1 MDPKQKCV
9 TCFAPGHITGFFT
22 IHENDDPAFKG
33 TTGCGIVLNRG
44 VTAKVCVGSDITGTE
59 IFLNG
64 SRKQSPVTSHLVAS
78 LSCEPV
84 RIESYADMPVGCGFG
99 ASGAGALATTYCL
112 NDLFS
117 LGLTQNEIVEAAHIA
132 EVVGGGGLGDVEAQ
146 AHGGAV
152 IRKRPAPI
160 TKGGLLD
167 RIASPSFSVHCLAL
181 GKLSTKKT
189 LANPSVTGKINIAGK
204 TAMKNLLQSP
214 TIEEFMR
221 QSRSFSFE
229 LDLLSKR
236 AIDIIEAVEA
246 VGGFASQ
253 AMLGDAVFAVAGPE
267 CTDAALVE
275 VMGEFGTVFSSTV
288 AGTY

>member
-22 IHENDDPAFKG
+22 IHENDEPALKG

-44 VTAKVCVGSDITGTE
+44 VTAKVCVGPDITETE

-64 SRKQSPVTSHLVAS
+64 SRKQAYVTSHLVAS

-84 RIESYADMPVGCGFG
+84 RIESHTDIPVGCGFG
-99 ASGAGALATTYCL
+99 ASGAGALATSYCL
-112 NDLFS
+112 NDLLS
-117 LGLTQNEIVEAAHIA
+117 LGLTQNELVEAAHIA

-146 AHGGAV
+146 AHGGIV

-167 RIASPSFSVHCLAL
+167 CIVSPSFSVHCVAL

-189 LANPSVTGKINIAGK
+189 LADSSVAGKINIAGK
-204 TAMKNLLQSP
+204 TAMKNLLRSP

-275 VMGEFGTVFSSTV
+275 VMGEFGTVFSSTIE
-288 AGTY
+288 GTY

>member
-1 MDPKQKCV
+1 MDPKQKYV
-9 TCFAPGHITGFFT
+9 TCFAPGHITGFFA
-22 IHENDDPAFKG
+22 IHENDDPALKG

-64 SRKQSPVTSHLVAS
+64 SRKQSSVSSHLVAS

-84 RIESYADMPVGCGFG
+84 RIESHADIPVGCGFG
-99 ASGAGALATTYCL
+99 ASGAGALATSYCL

-146 AHGGAV
+146 AYGGPV

-167 RIASPSFSVHCLAL
+167 RIVSPSFSVHCVAL
-181 GKLSTKKT
+181 GKLSTKTT
-189 LANPSVTGKINIAGK
+189 LADSSVTGKINIAGK

-221 QSRSFSFE
+221 QSRSFSFD
-229 LDLLSKR
+229 LGLLSKD
-236 AIDIIEAVEA
+236 AEDIIEAVES

-267 CTDAALVE
+267 CTDTVLMKA
-275 VMGEFGTVFSSTV
+275 MSEFGTVFSSTV

>member
-1 MDPKQKCV
+1 MDTKQKFV

-22 IHENDDPAFKG
+22 IHENDYPSLKG
-33 TTGCGIVLNRG
+33 TTGCGLVLNRG
-44 VTAKVCVGSDITGTE
+44 VTVKVCSSPDITETE

-64 SRKQSPVTSHLVAS
+64 SKKQAPVTSHLVAS

-84 RIESYADMPVGCGFG
+84 RIESHADIPVGCGFG
-99 ASGAGALATTYCL
+99 ASGAGAMATSYCL

-117 LGLTQNEIVEAAHIA
+117 LGLTQNELVEAAHVA

-146 AHGGAV
+146 AHGGIV
-152 IRKRPAPI
+152 IRKRPAPV

-167 RIASPSFSVHCLAL
+167 RIVSPSFSVHCVAL

-189 LANPSVTGKINIAGK
+189 LSDSSVTGKINIAGK
-204 TAMKNLLQSP
+204 TAMKNLLLNP
-214 TIEEFMR
+214 TIEEFML

-229 LDLLSKR
+229 LGLLSKGTK
-236 AIDIIEAVEA
+236 DIIEAVEN

-253 AMLGDAVFAVAGPE
+253 AMLGDAVFAIAGPE
-267 CTDAALVE
+267 CTDTVLRE
-275 VMGEFGTVFSSTV
+275 VMSEFGTVFSSTV
-288 AGTY
+288 AGTD